1 MPRGDA
7 RHQLIFT
14 ELVNLLGAEYV
25 SDDPGVL
32 EAYGRES
39 QAPSPGTRGRAE
51 FIVMPGGTADVRA
64 VMELARRH
72 GFPYS
77 ILGSGLG
84 MGMIAAVK
92 PYWCMLDT
100 KRMDYLEIDS
110 RNLYAVVGP
119 HTTHAQVSAEAMK
132 HGLFNATPEAGSQS
146 SCMANHIAFGM
157 QGTAYR
163 TGFAARNV
171 LGLEWVL
178 PSGQVLRTGALA
190 NPSAGGYWWGEGPGP
205 DLRGVMRG
213 MIGNIGIFG
222 MVTRM
227 AVKLYPWPGPTV
239 FPCEGVA
246 PDVSCELPETHFKWF
261 MFTYPTFPEAL
272 DAMYEIGKSEIG
284 GILHTWPPVYYNWWC
299 SKSREEYWEFWLNDF
314 WQRQATNCVSVCLW
328 GQTSARQVDYEEKVL
343 RTIIAET
350 GGVMV
355 PDAVYRR
362 WVKYAANNWIRDTNG
377 CRIMRIGGGYTAT
390 NLTMDSMD
398 DSPRS
403 FRQAFEVLD
412 KYQPPILDNAYPA
425 WVAPYD
431 LIHNALAETDVPRE
445 KTDEGDMLIIG
456 AMRDMLAAS
465 LDGQAIDAMV
475 CGGANRAGPA
485 LGDIHLPLAS
495 IKKQLD
501 PTNVANPGRLIDLP
515 RLEKSLAKQE
525 RIL

>member
-7 RHQLIFT
+7 RHQLIFN

-25 SDDPGVL
+25 SDDPAVV
-32 EAYGRES
+32 ETYGRES
-39 QAPSPGTRGRAE
+39 QAPSPGTQGRAE
-51 FIVMPGGTADVRA
+51 FIVMPGDTGDVAA
-64 VMELARRH
+64 VLGLARRYD
-72 GFPYS
+72 FPYS

-100 KRMDYLEIDS
+100 KRLDYLEIDAQ
-110 RNLYAVVGP
+110 NLFAVVGS

-132 HGLFNATPEAGSQS
+132 LGLFNATPEAGSQS

-178 PSGQVLRTGALA
+178 PSGEVLRTGALA
-190 NPSAGGYWWGEGPGP
+190 NPACGGYWWGEGPGP

-213 MIGNIGIFG
+213 MIGHIGIFG

-227 AVKLYPWPGPTV
+227 AVKLYPWPGPAV
-239 FPCEGVA
+239 LPCEGVA
-246 PDVSCELPETHFKWF
+246 PNISCELPEARFKWF

-272 DAMYEIGKSEIG
+272 DAMYEIGKSEVG
-284 GILHTWPPVYYNWWC
+284 GILHCWPPVYYAWWY
-299 SKSREEYWEFWLNDF
+299 SKSRREYWEDWLSEY
-314 WQRQATNCVSVCLW
+314 WQRQASNCVSVCLW
-328 GQTSARQVDYEEKVL
+328 GQTSPRQIEYEEKIL
-343 RTIIAET
+343 RDIIAET

-355 PDAVYRR
+355 PDAAYRR

-398 DSPRS
+398 DAARS
-403 FRQAFEVLD
+403 FPHGFEILD
-412 KYQPPILDNAYPA
+412 KYAPPILDNARPA

-431 LIHNALAETDVPRE
+431 LIHSALAETDVPRE
-445 KTDEGDMLIIG
+445 KTDEGDLELVG
-456 AMRDMLAAS
+456 AMRDMIRTS
-465 LDGQAIDAMV
+465 LEEQVIDAMV
-475 CGGANRAGPA
+475 CGNATRAGPV
-485 LGDIHLPLAS
+485 LGDVHLPLAR
-495 IKKQLD
+495 IKQTLD
-501 PTNVANPGRLIDLP
+501 PGNVANPGRLIDAP
-515 RLEKSLAKQE
+515 RVAKQLAKQGDT
-525 RIL
+525 L